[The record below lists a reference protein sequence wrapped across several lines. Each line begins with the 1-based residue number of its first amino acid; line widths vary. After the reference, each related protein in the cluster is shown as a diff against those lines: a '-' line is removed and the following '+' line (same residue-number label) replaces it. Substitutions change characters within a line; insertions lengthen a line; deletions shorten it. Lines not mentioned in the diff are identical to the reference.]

1 MAGQE
6 AVNRYARAF
15 VSVIS
20 GRDDALD
27 IYREF
32 HGIAKELTENKA
44 VVHYFMNPS
53 VMVRDKVKTL
63 DASLADAGADGI
75 VRRLLVA
82 LVRNNRF
89 GILKYLSDPVR
100 RMLYDE
106 LGMVEVKLTVP
117 VALSADMKTRFQ
129 KAFEKKTGK
138 KVILSIETDPG
149 VIGGAVARIGS
160 LLIDGSIKT
169 NLVKIREKLT
179 GEIQWR

>member
-15 VSVIS
+15 VSIIS
-20 GRDDALD
+20 KRDKPLAL
-27 IYREF
+27 YREF
-32 HGIAKELTENKA
+32 EEFTEELTGNKSA
-44 VVHYFMNPS
+44 VHYFMNPS
-53 VMVRDKVKTL
+53 ILIRDKVKFL
-63 DASLADAGADGI
+63 EALLSDAGADG
-75 VRRLLVA
+75 VVSRLLVT
-82 LVRNNRF
+82 LIRNNRF
-89 GILKYLSDPVR
+89 GILKYLVDPVR

-117 VALSADMKTRFQ
+117 VALSAEMESRFK

-138 KVILSIETDPG
+138 KVILSTDVDPG